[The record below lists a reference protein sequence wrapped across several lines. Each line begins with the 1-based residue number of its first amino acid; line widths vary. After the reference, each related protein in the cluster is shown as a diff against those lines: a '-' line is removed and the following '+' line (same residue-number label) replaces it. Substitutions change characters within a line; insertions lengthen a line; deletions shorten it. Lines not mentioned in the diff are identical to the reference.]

1 MNKIIHYIRDHFP
14 VIYRTL
20 LFIISVVAIVY
31 LIPRQA
37 KFQYEF
43 QKGKPWMHE
52 NLIAPFDFP
61 VYKSREHIKSE
72 KDSVLQDLRPY
83 FNMNKQVQ
91 ESEAREF
98 TKQFNSTWNEYLRS
112 RWNVDTITDL
122 NYYRRRQLIQVKDD
136 CIGYITNILSF
147 VYNKGIIEKVDVNDE
162 LIGSDSVYTVYVSY
176 NDNNSKYKLTEV
188 LTHKQAYKFVK
199 KRVQRFKDSIPA
211 RYKEDLWPFL
221 QTIDYNQFLRANL
234 KYDKGNT
241 RKVMN
246 NALDNVSITKGMV
259 QKGQR
264 IISKGDVV
272 KGEKYRI
279 LQSLKRSYQ
288 QRVGTSNVLILIG
301 QIIFVFVS
309 MLMLFL
315 FLWNFRREILQDSLK
330 TTFMLFLVLFFIAV
344 SSLLVRYSEISLYI
358 VPFALLPI
366 IIRTFYDARLA
377 LFIHI
382 VTILVVGFN
391 APNSFEFVFMNF
403 SAGIVAIFSL
413 TNLYRR
419 GKLFLAAALV
429 FLTYGIVYFGISII
443 KEADIL
449 NIHWRDYLWFGI
461 NGLLILTSCPLIY
474 IFEKLFGFISDATL
488 IELSDSNQPL
498 LRQMA
503 EKAPGTFQHSIQV
516 ANLAEEAI
524 YHIGGNSLLARA
536 GALYHDIG
544 KIEKPS
550 YYIENLEAE
559 KNPHDA
565 LEFDESAKI
574 IIEHVTKGIQLA
586 QKNKLPAPIVDFIR
600 MHHGTTTVQYFY
612 KSYLKKYPEKEVDVN
627 KFKYP
632 GPTPFSKETAVLMM
646 ADAVEAA
653 SRSYK
658 EPTEKIINQL
668 VDEIIEYQVNQEQ
681 FHDANITFKDISMI
695 KGIFKMKLRKIY
707 HGRIKYPGQN

>member
-1 MNKIIHYIRDHFP
+1 MNKFFHYIRDHFS

-31 LIPRQA
+31 LFPRQA

-61 VYKSREHIKSE
+61 VYKSKEHIKSE
-72 KDSVLQDLRPY
+72 KDSILQDFRPY
-83 FNMNKQVQ
+83 FTVDKQVQ
-91 ESEAREF
+91 ASEKQEF
-98 TKQFNSTWNEYLRS
+98 AERFNTKWNEYLGAH
-112 RWNVDTITDL
+112 WNVDTITEI
-122 NYYRRRQLIQVKDD
+122 NYYHRKQLIQIKNE
-136 CIGYITNILSF
+136 CIDYIINILSF
-147 VYNKGIIEKVDVNDE
+147 VYNKGIIDNVDVNDE
-162 LIGSDSVYTVYVSY
+162 LIGKDSVYTVYVNY
-176 NDNNSKYKLTEV
+176 NDNKSKYKLTEV
-188 LTHKQAYKFVK
+188 LTHKQAYQFLK
-199 KRVQRFKDSIPA
+199 KRVQHFKDSIPA
-211 RYKEDLWPFL
+211 RYKEELWAFL
-221 QTIDYNQFLRANL
+221 QAIDYNRFLRANL
-234 KYDKGNT
+234 NYDKENT
-241 RKVMN
+241 QKVKH

-272 KGEKYRI
+272 KGETYRI

-301 QIIFVFVS
+301 QTIFVFVS

-344 SSLLVRYSEISLYI
+344 SSLLVRYSDVSLYI

-403 SAGIVAIFSL
+403 SAGIIAIFSL

-429 FLTYGIVYFGISII
+429 FLTYGIIYFGISII
-443 KEADIL
+443 KEPTIV
-449 NIHWRDYLWFGI
+449 NIQWRDYLWFGI
-461 NGLLILTSCPLIY
+461 NGLLILTSFPLIY

-488 IELSDSNQPL
+488 VELSDTNQPL

-503 EKAPGTFQHSIQV
+503 EKVPGTFQHSIQV

-524 YHIGGNSLLARA
+524 HHIGGNSLLVRA

-550 YYIENLEAE
+550 YYIENLDAGN
-559 KNPHDA
+559 NPHDA

-574 IIEHVTKGIQLA
+574 IIDHVQKGINFA
-586 QKNKLPAPIVDFIR
+586 YKNKLPVPIIDFIR
-600 MHHGTTTVQYFY
+600 THHGTTTVQYFY
-612 KSYLKKYPEKEVDVN
+612 KSYLTKYPEKEVDTS
-627 KFKYP
+627 KFMYP

-668 VDEIIEYQVNQEQ
+668 VDDIIENQVKQEQ
-681 FHDANITFKDISMI
+681 FHDASITFKDISMI

-707 HGRIKYPGQN
+707 HARIKYPGQT

>member
-1 MNKIIHYIRDHFP
+1 MNKFFHYIRDHFS

-31 LIPRQA
+31 LFPRQA

-61 VYKSREHIKSE
+61 VYKSKEHIKSE
-72 KDSVLQDLRPY
+72 KDSILQDFRPY
-83 FNMNKQVQ
+83 FTVDKQVQ
-91 ESEAREF
+91 ASEKQEF
-98 TKQFNSTWNEYLRS
+98 AERFNTKWNEYLGAH
-112 RWNVDTITDL
+112 WNVDTITEI
-122 NYYRRRQLIQVKDD
+122 NYYHRKQLIQIKNE
-136 CIGYITNILSF
+136 CIDYIINILSF
-147 VYNKGIIEKVDVNDE
+147 VYNKGIIDNVDVNDE
-162 LIGSDSVYTVYVSY
+162 LIGKDSVYTVYVNY
-176 NDNNSKYKLTEV
+176 NDNKSKYKLTEV
-188 LTHKQAYKFVK
+188 LTHKQAYQFLK

-211 RYKEDLWPFL
+211 RYKEELWAFL
-221 QTIDYNQFLRANL
+221 QAIDYNRFLRANL
-234 KYDKGNT
+234 NYDKENT
-241 RKVMN
+241 QKVKH

-272 KGEKYRI
+272 KGETYRI

-301 QIIFVFVS
+301 QTIFVFVS

-344 SSLLVRYSEISLYI
+344 SSLLVRYSDVSLYI

-403 SAGIVAIFSL
+403 SAGIIAIFSL

-429 FLTYGIVYFGISII
+429 FLTYGIIYFGISII
-443 KEADIL
+443 KEPTIV
-449 NIHWRDYLWFGI
+449 NIQWRDYLWFGI
-461 NGLLILTSCPLIY
+461 NGLLILTSFPLIY

-488 IELSDSNQPL
+488 VELSDTNQPL

-503 EKAPGTFQHSIQV
+503 EKVPGTFQHSIQV

-524 YHIGGNSLLARA
+524 HHIGGNSLLVRA

-550 YYIENLEAE
+550 YYIENLDAGN
-559 KNPHDA
+559 NPHDA

-574 IIEHVTKGIQLA
+574 IIDHVQKGINFA
-586 QKNKLPAPIVDFIR
+586 YKNKLPVPIIDFIR
-600 MHHGTTTVQYFY
+600 THHGTTTVQYFY
-612 KSYLKKYPEKEVDVN
+612 KSYLTKYPEKEVDTS
-627 KFKYP
+627 KFMYP

-668 VDEIIEYQVNQEQ
+668 VDDIIENQVKQEQ
-681 FHDANITFKDISMI
+681 FHDASITFKDISMI

-707 HGRIKYPGQN
+707 HARIKYPGQT

>member
-1 MNKIIHYIRDHFP
+1 MNKIFHYIRDHFSM
-14 VIYRTL
+14 IYRTL

-61 VYKSREHIKSE
+61 IYKSKEHIKTE

-91 ESEAREF
+91 ISEIQEF
-98 TKQFNSTWNEYLRS
+98 EKQFNIKWNEYLRTQ
-112 RWNVDTITDL
+112 WNVDTITEL
-122 NYYRRRQLIQVKDD
+122 NYYRRKRLANIKTESADYIQ
-136 CIGYITNILSF
+136 NILSF

-162 LIGSDSVYTVYVSY
+162 LIGSDSIYTVYVSY
-176 NDNNSKYKLTEV
+176 NEKNSKYRLTEV

-199 KRVQRFKDSIPA
+199 KRVQHFQDSISE
-211 RYKEDLWPFL
+211 RYKEKLWPYIH
-221 QTIDYNQFLRANL
+221 TIDYNQFLRANL
-234 KYDKGNT
+234 KYDKENT
-241 RKVMN
+241 QKVKN

-272 KGEKYRI
+272 KGDKYRI
-279 LQSLKRSYQ
+279 LQSLKKSYQ
-288 QRVGTSNVLILIG
+288 ERVGTSNVLILIG
-301 QIIFVFVS
+301 QVIFVFVS

-315 FLWNFRREILQDSLK
+315 FLWNFRREILEDSLK

-344 SSLLVRYSEISLYI
+344 SSLLVRFSDISLYI

-429 FLTYGIVYFGISII
+429 FLTYGVVYFGISII
-443 KEADIL
+443 KEADLI
-449 NIHWRDYLWFGI
+449 NIHWEDYLWFGI
-461 NGLLILTSCPLIY
+461 NGLLILTSFPLIY

-488 IELSDSNQPL
+488 IELSDTNQPL
-498 LRQMA
+498 LRLMA

-550 YYIENLEAE
+550 YYIENLEAG

-574 IIEHVTKGIQLA
+574 IIDHVIKGVNLA
-586 QKNKLPAPIVDFIR
+586 QKNKLPAPIIDFIR
-600 MHHGTTTVQYFY
+600 THHGTTTVQYFY
-612 KSYLKKYPEKEVDVN
+612 KSYLTKYPEKEVDVS
-627 KFKYP
+627 KFTYP
-632 GPTPFSKETAVLMM
+632 GPSPFSKETAVLMM

-668 VDEIIEYQVNQEQ
+668 VDEIIEYQVKQDQ
-681 FHDANITFKDISMI
+681 FHDANITFKDISML
-695 KGIFKMKLRKIY
+695 KGIFKMKLRKIH
-707 HGRIKYPGQN
+707 HGRIKYPEQS

>member
-1 MNKIIHYIRDHFP
+1 MNKIFHYIRDHFS

-31 LIPRQA
+31 LFPRQA

-83 FNMNKQVQ
+83 FDMRKQVQ
-91 ESEAREF
+91 ASEKQTF
-98 TKQFNSTWNEYLRS
+98 TKRFNSKWNEYLRS
-112 RWNVDTITDL
+112 QWNVDTITEL
-122 NYYRRRQLIQVKDD
+122 NSYHRKQLIQIKDD
-136 CIGYITNILSF
+136 CIDYITNVLSF
-147 VYNKGIIEKVDVNDE
+147 VYNKGIIEKMEVNNK
-162 LIGSDSVYTVYVSY
+162 LLGSDSIYTVYVSY
-176 NDNNSKYKLTEV
+176 SNNSKYKLTEV
-188 LTHKQAYKFVK
+188 FTHKQAYEFVK
-199 KRVQRFKDSIPA
+199 KRVQQFKDSIPA

-221 QTIDYNQFLRANL
+221 QTIDYNQFLSPNL
-234 KYDKGNT
+234 KYDQVNT
-241 RKVMN
+241 QKAMN
-246 NALDNVSITKGMV
+246 NALVNVSITRGMV

-264 IISKGDVV
+264 IISRGDVV

-288 QRVGTSNVLILIG
+288 QRVGTSNVLILTG

-344 SSLLVRYSEISLYI
+344 SSLMIRYSNISLYI

-443 KEADIL
+443 KEASII

-461 NGLLILTSCPLIY
+461 NGLLILTSFPLIY

-488 IELSDSNQPL
+488 IELSDTNQPL
-498 LRQMA
+498 LRLMA

-524 YHIGGNSLLARA
+524 YHIGGNSLLVRA

-550 YYIENLEAE
+550 YYIENLEAG

-574 IIEHVTKGIQLA
+574 IIEHVTKGIRLA
-586 QKNKLPAPIVDFIR
+586 QKNKLPAAIIDFIR
-600 MHHGTTTVQYFY
+600 THHGTTTVQFFY
-612 KSYLKKYPEKEVDVN
+612 KSYLTKYPEKDVDTSR
-627 KFKYP
+627 FTYP

-646 ADAVEAA
+646 ADAAEAA

-668 VDEIIEYQVNQEQ
+668 VDEIIEYQVKQEQ
-681 FHDANITFKDISMI
+681 FHDANITFKDISML
-695 KGIFKMKLRKIY
+695 KGIFKMKLRKIH
-707 HGRIKYPGQN
+707 HGRIKYPGQS